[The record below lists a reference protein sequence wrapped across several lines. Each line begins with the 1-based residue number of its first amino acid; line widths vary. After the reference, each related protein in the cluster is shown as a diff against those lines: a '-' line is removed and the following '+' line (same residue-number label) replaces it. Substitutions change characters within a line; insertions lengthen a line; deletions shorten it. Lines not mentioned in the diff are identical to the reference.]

1 MAAKKAKVVDEIT
14 EEVMV
19 EEPVA
24 ETVEPVE
31 KKEPA
36 KKAAKKPQKEK
47 VFVPQ
52 IPGEEPYITVG
63 VNGKYTQV
71 RRGQWVEVDRSVAS
85 VIRNSQKQMVEAE
98 ATQTKLQNQHI
109 ADL

>member
-1 MAAKKAKVVDEIT
+1 MAAKKAKVT
-14 EEVMV
+14 EEVKEEVKV

-24 ETVEPVE
+24 ET
-31 KKEPA
+31 KKEP
-36 KKAAKKPQKEK
+36 KKEAKKPAKEK

-71 RRGQWVEVDRSVAS
+71 RCGQWVEVDHSVAS
-85 VIRNSQKQMVEAE
+85 VIKNSQRQIAEAE
-98 ATQTKLQNQHI
+98 ATQKRLENQHI
-109 ADL
+109 ADLT